1 MIRPF
6 PGRQEWPPLKKGKG
20 AHGGV
25 VPRPSSAASAAAAT
39 GTATGEVRMATAAA
53 SAAAVRSLQ
62 GRTLGG
68 GRINVVADK
77 SSKDG
82 TKLNVTG
89 IPDGVEWQ
97 ALKDLFLEAG
107 EVKFAAVN
115 KIQHIGSAGAG
126 TCEGEVRFES
136 ADDLQAALST
146 IHGSTF
152 AGSKITVKADSNSK
166 DGTKCFIYGIPL
178 GTQWQDLKDHCAEAG
193 AVAFCAIKGETGSDL
208 GEGEIRYDDPENAQ
222 KALSLDGSV
231 LCGAHI
237 KVVADPGRGDK
248 LRVFGLPARCQWQEL
263 KDHFATI
270 GQVAFSAVKPPELG
284 GKGFGGGFGGF
295 DMGKGCGGGFAG
307 GNMGEVRFD
316 DPSLVQDAV
325 DALNGSDL
333 GGSVITVRIDQTS
346 KDGSKVIVTGIPPGL
361 DWQQLKDHFASVGP
375 VAFASVNKGGGKG
388 CMVPGGGKGGLVP
401 DPFSM
406 MGGMMCAPNQGMKG
420 VGGGMGMQNMMQNM
434 MQSMGGKGQM
444 MMMMQNMQNMMMM
457 KGKGKGW

>member
-1 MIRPF
+1 
-6 PGRQEWPPLKKGKG
+6 
-20 AHGGV
+20 
-25 VPRPSSAASAAAAT
+25 
-39 GTATGEVRMATAAA
+39 
-53 SAAAVRSLQ
+53 
-62 GRTLGG
+62 
-68 GRINVVADK
+68 
-77 SSKDG
+77 
-82 TKLNVTG
+82 
-89 IPDGVEWQ
+89 VEWQ

-152 AGSKITVKADSNSK
+152 AGSKLTVKADSNSK

-193 AVAFCAIKGETGSDL
+193 A
-208 GEGEIRYDDPENAQ
+208 
-222 KALSLDGSV
+222 
-231 LCGAHI
+231 
-237 KVVADPGRGDK
+237 
-248 LRVFGLPARCQWQEL
+248 
-263 KDHFATI
+263 
-270 GQVAFSAVKPPELG
+270 VAFSAVKPPELG

-420 VGGGMGMQNMMQNM
+420 MGGGMGMQNMMQNM

-444 MMMMQNMQNMMMM
+444 LMMMQNMMMM